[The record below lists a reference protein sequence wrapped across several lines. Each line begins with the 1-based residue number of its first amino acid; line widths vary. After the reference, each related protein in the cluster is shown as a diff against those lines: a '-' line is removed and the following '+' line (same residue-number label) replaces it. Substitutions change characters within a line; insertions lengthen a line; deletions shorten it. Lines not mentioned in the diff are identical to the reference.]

1 MRKINISVLACL
13 LVVVLTGALQLA
25 GCSNTDQPSNSSQ
38 GMIEGRGTDYN
49 H

>member
-1 MRKINISVLACL
+1 MRKINLPVLACL
-13 LVVVLTGALQLA
+13 LVVALTGALQLA
-25 GCSNTDQPSNSSQ
+25 GCSNSDQPSASSQ

>member
-1 MRKINISVLACL
+1 MHKIRICVLACL
-13 LVVVLTGALQLA
+13 VAVAVAGAMPLA
-25 GCSNTDQPSNSSQ
+25 GCSNTGQPSSTQ

>member
-25 GCSNTDQPSNSSQ
+25 GCSNTDQPSSSSQ

>member
-1 MRKINISVLACL
+1 MRKIRLSVLTCL
-13 LVVVLTGALQLA
+13 VIVTIGGAMQLA
-25 GCSNTDQPSNSSQ
+25 GCTNTGQPASQ